1 MLIGTHRNVGAF
13 YIHRH
18 RSLKKSKDT
27 EVLKSQESRGRD
39 YGRGNQ
45 NKHRTNCS

>member
-27 EVLKSQESRGRD
+27 EVLKSQESRGKKLWQKKSKQQT
-39 YGRGNQ
+39 Q
-45 NKHRTNCS
+45 NHK